1 MIDLLWQ
8 SLVTG
13 AITAAGFALYLRL
26 TRGSISR
33 ALVPQIVTVGA
44 LAAGISFVL
53 RVLF

>member
-1 MIDLLWQ
+1 MITILWQ

-13 AITAAGFALYLRL
+13 AIAALGFALYLRL
-26 TRGSISR
+26 MKGTDPR
-33 ALVPQIVTVGA
+33 AMLQPILTVGA